1 MTAHAAFDKGAA
13 YMGVKVHEVPVDP
26 VTRQVNLKRVRRA
39 MFVLFDF
46 HSQHPLTRIPCSETV
61 TLSWCVSSYFPAL
74 PCDVSVPVSS

>member
-39 MFVLFDF
+39 MFVVSIFLPMLSLMSRLPSF
-46 HSQHPLTRIPCSETV
+46 HQKR
-61 TLSWCVSSYFPAL
+61 
-74 PCDVSVPVSS
+74 